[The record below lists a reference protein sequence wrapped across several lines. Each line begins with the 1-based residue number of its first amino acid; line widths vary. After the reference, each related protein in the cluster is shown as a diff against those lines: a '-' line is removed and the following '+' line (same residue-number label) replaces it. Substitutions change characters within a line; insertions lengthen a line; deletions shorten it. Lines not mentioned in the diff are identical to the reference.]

1 MQGSRDEQEKEK
13 EKKIFLNEQSK
24 DIEEN
29 NRMGKIRELVFSY
42 RFLRRQVRWSGIP
55 ISLII
60 SPLCCDPH
68 S

>member
-42 RFLRRQVRWSGIP
+42 RFLRKQVRWSGIP

-60 SPLCCDPH
+60 SPVCCDPH

>member
-60 SPLCCDPH
+60 FHDLL
-68 S
+68 